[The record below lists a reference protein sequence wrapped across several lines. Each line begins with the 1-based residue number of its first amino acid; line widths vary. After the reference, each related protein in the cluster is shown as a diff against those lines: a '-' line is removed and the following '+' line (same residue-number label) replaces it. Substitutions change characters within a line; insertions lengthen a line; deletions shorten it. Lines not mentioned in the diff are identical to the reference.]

1 MLFKTLVSTFKISIS
16 QKMDFACVLQIAM
29 VGNGRESFRY
39 SVENGEAR
47 RLRNPLGTPLT
58 RSDGTTEI
66 LRDLAIPSVQYQP
79 QYNASLNRAAL
90 PTQGFT

>member
-1 MLFKTLVSTFKISIS
+1 
-16 QKMDFACVLQIAM
+16 MDFACFLQIAM

-39 SVENGEAR
+39 SVENGEVR
-47 RLRNPLGTPLT
+47 RLRTPLGTPLT